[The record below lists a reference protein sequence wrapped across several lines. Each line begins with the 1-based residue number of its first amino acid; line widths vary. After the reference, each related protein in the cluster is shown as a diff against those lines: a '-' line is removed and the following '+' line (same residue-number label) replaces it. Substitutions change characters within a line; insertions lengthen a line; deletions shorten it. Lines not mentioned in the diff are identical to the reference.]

1 MLFVD
6 SWTISLNQHEVVV
19 VCSIGSDSVEL
30 TAARQFHWF
39 DQAGEKLRMYFDVL
53 EDCLIF
59 QLEYLSVQRIGEV
72 FLVKK

>member
-1 MLFVD
+1 M
-6 SWTISLNQHEVVV
+6 
-19 VCSIGSDSVEL
+19 CSVGSDSVEL

-59 QLEYLSVQRIGEV
+59 
-72 FLVKK
+72 

>member
-1 MLFVD
+1 MD
-6 SWTISLNQHEVVV
+6 GWIISLNQYKVIVM
-19 VCSIGSDSVEL
+19 CSIKSDSVEL

-39 DQAGEKLRMYFDVL
+39 NQAGEKLRMYFDVL

-72 FLVKK
+72 FLVEK

>member
-1 MLFVD
+1 MD
-6 SWTISLNQHEVVV
+6 GWIISLNQYKVIVM
-19 VCSIGSDSVEL
+19 CSIKSDSVEL

-59 QLEYLSVQRIGEV
+59 
-72 FLVKK
+72 